1 MRLRNTTT
9 LAAVLV
15 AALYGVAAAAAD
27 APAAPD
33 AGATADPTAGHDMG
47 MDILPVSN
55 NVDMLVVHGEN
66 IAVQYG
72 PDGVVAV
79 DSGAPGDSAAVL
91 AGIKKISSRPIRFVI
106 DTSGSA
112 DRVGNNA
119 QLSLAGTGLVPTENG
134 FGGGGGNRFVQHDPA
149 PIIAQLNVLT
159 NMSNAGGAGY
169 SSDAMPTITYTAVA
183 TGQKNMTLNGD
194 SIEVVP
200 VPPAHT
206 DGDSLVIFRRAD
218 VIVAGDLVDMQH
230 FPVIDVAH
238 GGSIDGEIAALNR
251 LVDIVVPG
259 LPLYWHGGGTLV
271 IPARG
276 RLLQALEVVQYR
288 DMVTMVRDRVKALVD
303 QHRSLAQVR
312 AADPTQ
318 GFNTRYGSES
328 GPWSTDQFVA
338 AIYHSLTATHGRARR
353 AQ

>member
-9 LAAVLV
+9 LAALLL
-15 AALYGVAAAAAD
+15 AALYGAAAAAAG
-27 APAAPD
+27 APAAAD
-33 AGATADPTAGHDMG
+33 ATATADHAAGHMDMG
-47 MDILPVSN
+47 TDILPVSN

-79 DSGAPGDSAAVL
+79 DSGAPGDGAAVL
-91 AGIKKISSRPIRFVI
+91 AGIRKISTLPIRFVI

-119 QLSLAGTGLVPTENG
+119 PLSLAGTGLVPTENG
-134 FGGGGGNRFVQHDPA
+134 FGGGNGNRFVQNDPA

-159 NMSNAGGAGY
+159 NMSAAGGAGY
-169 SSDAMPTITYTAVA
+169 SSDAMPTITYTAAA
-183 TGQKNMTLNGD
+183 TGQKDMTLNGD
-194 SIEVVP
+194 SIEIVP

-206 DGDSLVIFRRAD
+206 DGDSMVIFRRAD
-218 VIVAGDLVDMQH
+218 VIVSGDLVDMEH
-230 FPVIDVAH
+230 FPVVDVAH

-288 DMVTMVRDRVKALVD
+288 DMVTIVRDRVKALVD

-312 AADPTQ
+312 ASDPTQ

-338 AIYHSLTATHGRARR
+338 AVYQSLTATHARR
-353 AQ
+353 RGQ

>member
-1 MRLRNTTT
+1 MRLRHTAT
-9 LAAVLV
+9 LAAALL
-15 AALYGVAAAAAD
+15 AALYGAAAAAAD
-27 APAAPD
+27 APAAP
-33 AGATADPTAGHDMG
+33 AGADAATAGQMEMG
-47 MDILPVSN
+47 TDIVPVSN
-55 NVDMLVVHGEN
+55 NIDMLMVHGEN

-91 AGIKKISSRPIRFVI
+91 AAIRRISPLPIRFVI

-134 FGGGGGNRFVQHDPA
+134 FGGNRFQQNDPA

-159 NMSNAGGAGY
+159 AMSSAAGAGY
-169 SSDAMPTITYTAVA
+169 SSDAMPTITYTAAA
-183 TGQKNMTLNGD
+183 TGQRDMTLNGD

-200 VPPAHT
+200 VPPAHS
-206 DGDSLVIFRRAD
+206 DGDSMVIFRRAD
-218 VIVAGDLVDMQH
+218 VIVSGDIVDMQH
-230 FPVIDVAH
+230 FPVIDVSH

-259 LPLYWHGGGTLV
+259 LPLYWHGGGTLL

-276 RLLQALEVVQYR
+276 RLAQSLEVVQYR
-288 DMVTMVRDRVKALVD
+288 DMVTMVRDRIKALVD
-303 QHRSLAQVR
+303 AHRSLAQVR
-312 AADPTQ
+312 ASDPTQ
-318 GFNTRYGSES
+318 GFDSRYGSES
-328 GPWSTDQFVA
+328 GPWSTDQFVTSV
-338 AIYHSLTATHGRARR
+338 YESLTGSRARR
-353 AQ
+353 RGQ